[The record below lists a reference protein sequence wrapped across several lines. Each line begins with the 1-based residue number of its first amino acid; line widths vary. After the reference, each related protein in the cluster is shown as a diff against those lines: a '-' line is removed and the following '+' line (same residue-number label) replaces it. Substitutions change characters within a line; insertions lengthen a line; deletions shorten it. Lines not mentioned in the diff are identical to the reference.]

1 MSAGDDEDLGTS
13 ILSRPDRIDVPA
25 VELAVASGPDAGKR
39 VHLARDER
47 PSTVAHVGVAP
58 GNDLVLT
65 DPTVSRMHCEVQVAE
80 SGVRILD
87 AGSTN
92 GTLVDG
98 VRVRDAD
105 LRHDSLVGIGQT
117 TIRVIIGPER
127 LAVELSPRDRFGEL
141 LGASKAMRKL
151 FAVLERVAPTD
162 ATLLIQGE
170 TGTGK
175 ELVARSVHEASK
187 RADGAF
193 VTVDCG
199 AIAETLIESELFGHV
214 KGAFSGASAD
224 REGLIAM
231 ADGGTLFLDEV
242 GELPWALQ
250 PKLLRV
256 LESREVRPV
265 GSNSPQKVDVRVI
278 AATHQPLARRVNE
291 RTFREDLFYRLA
303 VVEVAVP
310 PLRARRGDVPIL
322 AAHFLERFHGAP
334 SALPRDVVDAL
345 LSRSWPGNV
354 RELRNFVERTA
365 ALGFR
370 PAAEAADPAG
380 LPAELDGLVP
390 LGLPLKE
397 ARVAWMEQFES
408 VYVRAM
414 LRRTGG
420 NVSRAAELAGVNR
433 RFLQRMLAR
442 LGIRSADEAPGRR
455 GGGDGH

>member
-1 MSAGDDEDLGTS
+1 MPAEDEDLGTS
-13 ILSRPDRIDVPA
+13 ILTRPGLDVPA
-25 VELAVASGPDAGKR
+25 VELVVASGPDVGQR
-39 VHLARDER
+39 VQLSRGA
-47 PSTVAHVGVAP
+47 AHIGVAP
-58 GNDLVLT
+58 GNDLVLV
-65 DPTVSRMHCEVQVAE
+65 DPTVSRMHCEVQVSE
-80 SGVRILD
+80 SAVRVID

-92 GTLVDG
+92 GTFVDG
-98 VRVRDAD
+98 VAVRDAD
-105 LRHDSLVGIGQT
+105 LRHDSLLRIGQT
-117 TIRVIIGPER
+117 SIRVVVGPER
-127 LAVELSPRDRFGEL
+127 LAMELSPRDRFGEL
-141 LGASKAMRKL
+141 VGASTAMRKL
-151 FAVLERVAPTD
+151 YAVLEKVAPTD
-162 ATLLIQGE
+162 ATVLVQGE

-187 RADGAF
+187 RADGPF

-199 AIAETLIESELFGHV
+199 AIAESLIETELFGHV
-214 KGAFSGASAD
+214 KGAFSGASSD
-224 REGLIAM
+224 REGLVAM

-256 LESREVRPV
+256 LESREFRPV

-303 VVEVAVP
+303 VVEVVVP
-310 PLRARRGDVPIL
+310 PLRSRKDDVPIL
-322 AAHFLERFHGAP
+322 AATFLERFHGAP
-334 SALPRDVVDAL
+334 AALPREVVDAL
-345 LSRSWPGNV
+345 LARSWPGNV
-354 RELRNFVERTA
+354 RELKNFVERTA

-370 PAAEAADPAG
+370 PTAGEVGEG

-397 ARVAWMEQFES
+397 ARIAWMEQFES

-414 LRRTGG
+414 LRKTGG

-442 LGIRSADEAPGRR
+442 LGIRSADER
-455 GGGDGH
+455 GSGGDPER